1 MGILYFDLYPRE
13 GKQAGAWCDAFR
25 PERYTADGQRVA
37 PVVTVV
43 ANFTPPRGN
52 APALLSLDETE
63 TLFHEFGHALN
74 NLFAQTRYKGTGMNS
89 MELDFVEMPSQIM
102 ENWATEPEMLRA
114 YAKHYATGETFPANM
129 IARIV
134 RSKLFNQGFMTAELL
149 AAAQLDMD
157 IHTLGASDT
166 LDPTELERRS
176 LYEQRG
182 LLPQIAPRYRYPY
195 FAHIFNGDGYAAG
208 YYSYLWSQ
216 MYDEDAYEAF
226 RQSGDVFSR
235 ELARS
240 YRRNIL
246 ERGAAEPGASLYRNF
261 RGSDPDIRPLLVAR
275 GLAPAPSPSDTTA
288 VRDTAVILQVSADTT
303 DGKRQ

>member
-1 MGILYFDLYPRE
+1 
-13 GKQAGAWCDAFR
+13 
-25 PERYTADGQRVA
+25 
-37 PVVTVV
+37 
-43 ANFTPPRGN
+43 
-52 APALLSLDETE
+52 
-63 TLFHEFGHALN
+63 
-74 NLFAQTRYKGTGMNS
+74 MN
-89 MELDFVEMPSQIM
+89 
-102 ENWATEPEMLRA
+102 RA
-114 YAKHYATGETFPANM
+114 AA
-129 IARIV
+129 V
-134 RSKLFNQGFMTAELL
+134 LL

>member
-1 MGILYFDLYPRE
+1 
-13 GKQAGAWCDAFR
+13 
-25 PERYTADGQRVA
+25 
-37 PVVTVV
+37 
-43 ANFTPPRGN
+43 
-52 APALLSLDETE
+52 
-63 TLFHEFGHALN
+63 
-74 NLFAQTRYKGTGMNS
+74 
-89 MELDFVEMPSQIM
+89 
-102 ENWATEPEMLRA
+102 
-114 YAKHYATGETFPANM
+114 M

-226 RQSGDVFSR
+226 RQSGDVFSASWPGSTG
-235 ELARS
+235 ETFS
-240 YRRNIL
+240 S
-246 ERGAAEPGASLYRNF
+246 GAPAEPGEPSLYRNF

>member
-1 MGILYFDLYPRE
+1 
-13 GKQAGAWCDAFR
+13 
-25 PERYTADGQRVA
+25 
-37 PVVTVV
+37 
-43 ANFTPPRGN
+43 
-52 APALLSLDETE
+52 
-63 TLFHEFGHALN
+63 
-74 NLFAQTRYKGTGMNS
+74 
-89 MELDFVEMPSQIM
+89 
-102 ENWATEPEMLRA
+102 
-114 YAKHYATGETFPANM
+114 
-129 IARIV
+129 
-134 RSKLFNQGFMTAELL
+134 MTAELL

-157 IHTLGASDT
+157 IHALGASDT
-166 LDPTELERRS
+166 LDLTELERRS

-261 RGSDPDIRPLLVAR
+261 RGSDPDIRAAAGRTGTGPRPVSFRYDGRA
-275 GLAPAPSPSDTTA
+275 
-288 VRDTAVILQVSADTT
+288 DTAVILRVSADTT
-303 DGKRQ
+303 DDKRQ

>member
-1 MGILYFDLYPRE
+1 
-13 GKQAGAWCDAFR
+13 
-25 PERYTADGQRVA
+25 
-37 PVVTVV
+37 
-43 ANFTPPRGN
+43 
-52 APALLSLDETE
+52 
-63 TLFHEFGHALN
+63 
-74 NLFAQTRYKGTGMNS
+74 
-89 MELDFVEMPSQIM
+89 
-102 ENWATEPEMLRA
+102 
-114 YAKHYATGETFPANM
+114 M

-216 MYDEDAYEAF
+216 SWPVPTGETF
-226 RQSGDVFSR
+226 SSGAPPSR
-235 ELARS
+235 EPRCTGISGEAIPTSGRCWSHGDWPPPRLLPI
-240 YRRNIL
+240 RRPC
-246 ERGAAEPGASLYRNF
+246 G
-261 RGSDPDIRPLLVAR
+261 IRP
-275 GLAPAPSPSDTTA
+275 
-288 VRDTAVILQVSADTT
+288 
-303 DGKRQ
+303 